1 MGGESSG
8 HHLFQLFKY
17 WRWTLFCSFSFK
29 DYEAKP
35 CQNFRTGEPN
45 QSLAVFHWHSKSIRK
60 PISQFENLQKY
71 LRKVKSAY
79 SEQARVLIRYS
90 GTEPKIRI
98 LVEAIEEELK
108 NDIFSNVQ
116 RLVSEHI

>member
-1 MGGESSG
+1 M
-8 HHLFQLFKY
+8 K
-17 WRWTLFCSFSFK
+17 
-29 DYEAKP
+29 
-35 CQNFRTGEPN
+35 QNHVKISELVN
-45 QSLAVFHWHSKSIRK
+45 QISLWPSISLALEVDTKT
-60 PISQFENLQKY
+60 ISQFENLQKY
-71 LRKVKSAY
+71 LRKVKSVY